1 MNTLT
6 TDPRVKTALIIAAV
20 TFVCTSSL
28 AAMHQLTR
36 ERIAHSEII
45 ATTARLNEI
54 IPPTLYD
61 NAIHNDTVTLT
72 HPALAPDQPAKIWRA
87 RLNNRPT
94 AAVLTVTAP
103 DGYNGNIISLVGID
117 VAGNI
122 LGVRVLSHR
131 ETPGLGDDIEL
142 PRSSWI
148 RSFDNLSMDAL
159 PDNQWQVRR
168 DGGYFDQFTGA
179 TITPRAVVRSV
190 YRALHF
196 FDNHV
201 DTVFCES
208 NCEAAVHD
216 TKDTVQHNVG
226 QNVLGQFTHEQ

>member
-1 MNTLT
+1 MNMLT
-6 TDPRVKTALIIAAV
+6 TDPRVKTALTIAAI
-20 TFVCTSSL
+20 TFVCTGSL

-54 IPPTLYD
+54 IPPSLYD
-61 NAIHNDTVTLT
+61 NAIHTDTMTLT

-87 RLNNRPT
+87 RLNNSPT

-117 VAGNI
+117 VEGNI
-122 LGVRVLSHR
+122 LGVRVLNHR

-148 RSFDNLSMDAL
+148 RSFDNLSLDAL
-159 PDNQWQVRR
+159 PGGQWQVRR

-196 FDNHV
+196 FDNHM
-201 DTVFCES
+201 DIVFCES
-208 NCEAAVHD
+208 NCEASSTD
-216 TKDTVQHNVG
+216 TKDTVQRSVRQDG
-226 QNVLGQFTHEQ
+226 LGRFTHEQ